1 MTDKEF
7 KLYGEVLQMIE
18 NFWIDMQNKN
28 FKWQLKNPFLSYRE
42 YLITTFS
49 SLV

>member
-18 NFWIDMQNKN
+18 NFWINMQNKN
-28 FKWQLKNPFLSYRE
+28 FE
-42 YLITTFS
+42 
-49 SLV
+49 